1 MLTEMRRMILIFAA
15 MITGCPQPVET
26 VPEPPPEPRAAAPG
40 PPGEAPPPAS
50 ARPRVRGGAGTWSA
64 EAPSD
69 ASPTRD
75 GALCGDCD
83 VVLVTMCSVR
93 QDHVDV
99 YEDRGI
105 TPALK
110 ELAQGGYHF
119 DTAYAASNFTLASLT
134 AILTG
139 RFGSATGVV
148 GWDKGLVSDVP
159 TLPEVLGL
167 YGYAT
172 GGFTINAASGFR
184 PEYGLDKGFQH
195 LEIIEAPSDW
205 TLYW

>member
-1 MLTEMRRMILIFAA
+1 M
-15 MITGCPQPVET
+15 
-26 VPEPPPEPRAAAPG
+26 
-40 PPGEAPPPAS
+40 
-50 ARPRVRGGAGTWSA
+50 
-64 EAPSD
+64 
-69 ASPTRD
+69 ASP
-75 GALCGDCD
+75 
-83 VVLVTMCSVR
+83 
-93 QDHVDV
+93 
-99 YEDRGI
+99 
-105 TPALK
+105 PALK

-195 LEIIEAPSDW
+195 LEIIEAPSDNPDGRLETGPTGSGLSAQPLVEW
-205 TLYW
+205 IESQSADQRLFCHVPHADRPLPLRGGASARGAGSDGYLGRALGG

>member
-1 MLTEMRRMILIFAA
+1 MGRLR
-15 MITGCPQPVET
+15 
-26 VPEPPPEPRAAAPG
+26 
-40 PPGEAPPPAS
+40 
-50 ARPRVRGGAGTWSA
+50 
-64 EAPSD
+64 
-69 ASPTRD
+69 
-75 GALCGDCD
+75 DCD

-167 YGYAT
+167 YG
-172 GGFTINAASGFR
+172 
-184 PEYGLDKGFQH
+184 
-195 LEIIEAPSDW
+195 
-205 TLYW
+205 